1 MTNQKASK
9 EENGSVNDDI
19 STNANVRA
27 YEGICIFLYSRK
39 STGGKKQSL
48 PHDCEQDN
56 TDICIFGSINTSP
69 TTMPTQ
75 K

>member
-1 MTNQKASK
+1 MTNQKGSK
-9 EENGSVNDDI
+9 AENGSVNEDI

-56 TDICIFGSINTSP
+56 TVYQPKIKKIKLISAFLAL
-69 TTMPTQ
+69 
-75 K
+75 

>member
-9 EENGSVNDDI
+9 EENGSDNDDI

-27 YEGICIFLYSRK
+27 YEGICIFLYSRER
-39 STGGKKQSL
+39 TGGRKQSL

-56 TDICIFGSINTSP
+56 TVYQPKIKKITLISAFLAL
-69 TTMPTQ
+69 
-75 K
+75 